1 MDNERLIEVDRLTV
15 KFSTEEG
22 TIIAVDD
29 VSFNVDAGE
38 TVVLVG
44 ESGSGKSVTSLAI
57 LRLLLTQSAH
67 CAAKAI
73 RFTKKD
79 GCIVDLNSLSEK
91 EMRRIRGN
99 EIAMIFQEPTT
110 SLNPVFTIGKQIAEA
125 IVTHQNKSK
134 NEAWAR
140 AGELLLKLG
149 ISDPARRLWNYPH
162 QMSGGMRQRVMIA
175 MALACRPGLLI
186 ADEPTTALD
195 VTIQAQI
202 LELIKMVQKEMGMS
216 VLFITHNLGV
226 AAEIADRI
234 IVMCTG
240 RLVEEGPTNAIFKQP
255 RMPYTIALLR
265 SVPKLGC
272 AGNPDAKLEW
282 IPGSVPNPKN
292 LPPGCSF
299 HPRCEYSIHGL
310 CDVEVPSY
318 GECGPERKV
327 RCVRWREIMNSFA

>member
-1 MDNERLIEVDRLTV
+1 MNSERLLEVDRLTV
-15 KFSTEEG
+15 KFTTEEG
-22 TIIAVDD
+22 VLFAVDE
-29 VSFNVDAGE
+29 VSFNIDAGE

-57 LRLLLTQSAH
+57 LRLLLTQSAY
-67 CAAKAI
+67 CTAKGI
-73 RFTKKD
+73 RLRKKD
-79 GCIVDLNSLSEK
+79 GPVADLNTLTEK

-134 NEAWAR
+134 NEAWSR

-175 MALACRPGLLI
+175 MALACRPALLI

-202 LELIKMVQKEMGMS
+202 LELIKMVQNEMRMS

-240 RLVEEGPTNAIFKQP
+240 RFVEEGPTDAIFKQP

-265 SVPKLGC
+265 SVPKLG
-272 AGNPDAKLEW
+272 AASNPEARLEW

-299 HPRCEYSIHGL
+299 HPRCEYHIHGV
-310 CDVEVPSY
+310 CDVKVPSY
-318 GECGPERKV
+318 EECGTGRKV
-327 RCVRWREIMNSFA
+327 RCARWREIMNSLV